1 MKNPHRMG
9 CSKEW
14 GSRWLLGFAKHNPP
28 PIVIPTGLIE
38 MSPRAMPP
46 LPFDCTRRKF
56 HFVLENAN

>member
-46 LPFDCTRRKF
+46 LPFDCTRR
-56 HFVLENAN
+56 